1 MDLIK
6 WALFAAMGATVVA
19 LVIGLVNFFR
29 TGPQARATSNKMMQF
44 RILFQALALGLLAA
58 LMATR

>member
-19 LVIGLVNFFR
+19 LVIGLVSFFKA
-29 TGPQARATSNKMMQF
+29 GPQARATSNKMMQL